1 MKEKDLLGDVFHQM
15 PLRCSSER
23 PRKLSSGFADPREI
37 NITPHLGG
45 QWFLSEQGES
55 GQKETAVRES
65 FPAHPRG
72 PATWIAQALGTS
84 RRAVD

>member
-1 MKEKDLLGDVFHQM
+1 MKEKDLGDLFHQM
-15 PLRCSSER
+15 LLRCSSER

-45 QWFLSEQGES
+45 EWFVSERGEL

-65 FPAHPRG
+65 FPAHPPG
-72 PATWIAQALGTS
+72 PATWSTQPLGSS